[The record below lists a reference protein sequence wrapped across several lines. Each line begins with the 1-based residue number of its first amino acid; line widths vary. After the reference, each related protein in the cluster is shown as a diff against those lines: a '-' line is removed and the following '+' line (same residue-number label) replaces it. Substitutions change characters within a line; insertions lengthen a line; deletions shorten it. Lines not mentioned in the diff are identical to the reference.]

1 MVEVKAT
8 ADVER
13 NGTNVSAT
21 YSGQGI
27 VILEESIA
35 IVEALY
41 NDSIKH
47 GVGEIFLG
55 MLGGMVCDWV
65 DEFNHKV
72 GEHLA

>member
-13 NGTNVSAT
+13 CGTNVSAS
-21 YSGQGI
+21 YSGKGI
-27 VILEESIA
+27 IILEESIA

-47 GVGEIFLG
+47 GVGDIFLG
-55 MLGGMVCDWV
+55 MLGVMVSDWV
-65 DEFNHKV
+65 DEYNHKG
-72 GEHLA
+72 GENLA